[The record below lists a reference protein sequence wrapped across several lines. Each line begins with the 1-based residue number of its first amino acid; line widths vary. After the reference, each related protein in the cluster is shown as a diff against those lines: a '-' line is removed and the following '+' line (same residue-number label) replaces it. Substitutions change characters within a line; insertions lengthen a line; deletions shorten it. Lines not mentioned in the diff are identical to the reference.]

1 MNYNELVKHIKTYL
15 TLHHQC
21 YRQQCKATL
30 WEEICS
36 NSFAAIHQPTDW
48 KPNFDHQSGKDQ
60 KIIDSGIKIS
70 NKTGVYDSTNQIL
83 KSISGSR
90 LQKHETLQEKL
101 EFLDSKHDD
110 YIFLLSVDPKEWK
123 RNLIKYYFIVID
135 STHLLFANRE
145 WVNKI
150 GKNGNH
156 TGWRCVTENYEAEIR
171 KSLSDQLW
179 ILNVQSKMFDHIQ
192 EIVIQ

>member
-1 MNYNELVKHIKTYL
+1 MNYNELTKHIKTYL

-36 NSFAAIHQPTDW
+36 NSFTSIHQPTDW
-48 KPNFDHQSGKDQ
+48 KPNFDHQPGRDQ
-60 KIIDSGIKIS
+60 KILHSEIRIS
-70 NKTGVYDSTNQIL
+70 NKTGVYDSTNQVL

-90 LQKHETLQEKL
+90 LQKHKTLEEKL

-123 RNLIKYYFIVID
+123 KNLIKYYFIVID
-135 STHLLFANRE
+135 STRLLFANSE
-145 WVNKI
+145 WKNKI

-156 TGWRCVTENYEAEIR
+156 TGWKCVTENYEAEIR

-179 ILNVQSKMFDHIQ
+179 ILNVQSKMFEYIQ

>member
-1 MNYNELVKHIKTYL
+1 MNYNELTKHIKTYL

-36 NSFAAIHQPTDW
+36 NSFASINQPTDW
-48 KPNFDHQSGKDQ
+48 KPNFDHRPGRDQ
-60 KIIDSGIKIS
+60 KILQSEIRIS
-70 NKTGVYDSTNQIL
+70 NKTGVYDSSNQIL

-90 LQKHETLQEKL
+90 LQKHETLQEKI

-123 RNLIKYYFIVID
+123 RKLIKYYFIVID
-135 STHLLFANRE
+135 SNHLQFANRE
-145 WVNKI
+145 WVNTI
-150 GKNGNH
+150 GKKGNH

-179 ILNVQSKMFDHIQ
+179 ILNVQPKMFDYIQ
-192 EIVIQ
+192 EIQIQ